1 MNESR
6 KLPDAYA
13 KEKCSNLYKVMQLD
27 DLLYADSKGALK
39 SIDRSRDLQQ
49 AYGET
54 LDKYGEMFGVERK
67 GASDEQLRIK
77 LLNKIAVNHSQS
89 DCNSLI
95 SAIAGMLSIDVS
107 EIKITEGDTE
117 VVISGLTIKKLEES
131 GYKSSEITSMIQDI
145 ITAGVELAKPVY
157 AGSLLIV
164 DTKPGGTSRYRTLL
178 KAWIE
183 SQAMLKNYGQ
193 DVGLSGY
200 GEVPSSWTTGFF
212 PYKGEFQGGSLA
224 IISGDDE

>member
-77 LLNKIAVNHSQS
+77 LLNKIAVNHSEA
-89 DCNSLI
+89 C
-95 SAIAGMLSIDVS
+95 
-107 EIKITEGDTE
+107 KIC
-117 VVISGLTIKKLEES
+117 
-131 GYKSSEITSMIQDI
+131 
-145 ITAGVELAKPVY
+145 GV
-157 AGSLLIV
+157 
-164 DTKPGGTSRYRTLL
+164 
-178 KAWIE
+178 
-183 SQAMLKNYGQ
+183 
-193 DVGLSGY
+193 
-200 GEVPSSWTTGFF
+200 F
-212 PYKGEFQGGSLA
+212 
-224 IISGDDE
+224 